1 MEVLPPRID
10 PPAKPLG
17 RLAFIST
24 FVRNPLEA
32 IPRAVYEE
40 DLVPMP
46 GGGPRGVWI
55 TSPALVKTVLLDE
68 RDKFRKLTQI
78 RLLGPLLGKG
88 LLTSEGA
95 DWKWQRQ
102 AAAPIFRP
110 TELAA
115 FVPRFVQAA
124 EAALERWRAGGH
136 ESVQAIDEEMTHA
149 TFDVISTTLLPPQGE
164 AFAGTVQRAVETLR
178 RFGGWDIFYAAL
190 NLPRWVPRPGYLG
203 KLRAM
208 RTLRAEV
215 LQRLHE
221 HRARGAAGDDLMGRL
236 MAARDP
242 ESGRAMDDE
251 QLVDNLLTF
260 YLAGHETTATALAWT
275 LHLLAHSP
283 EWTRALEEE
292 VEAVTGGAPVGA
304 EHLERLVLVQQ
315 VIKESMRLMPPV
327 PVMSRQAAVD
337 VVLEGRRIPAGAS
350 VLIPIYVI
358 HRHSRRW
365 ERPDEFDPARF
376 SPAREEAIPR
386 YQYMPFGAGPRI
398 CIGMSFALA
407 EAAAILAT
415 LLRGA
420 RFAPADASRAELLAG
435 VTLRARDGLK
445 LRVVNKRGQTPI

>member
-1 MEVLPPRID
+1 VTPPRIL
-10 PPAKPLG
+10 PPAQQLG

-32 IPRAVYEE
+32 IPQAVYEQ
-40 DLVPMP
+40 DVVAMP
-46 GGGPRGVWI
+46 GGGARGAWI

-68 RDKFRKLTQI
+68 RDKFRKLSQI
-78 RLLGPLLGKG
+78 RLLSPLLGKG

-102 AAAPIFRP
+102 AAAPMFRP
-110 TELAA
+110 VEIAT

-124 EAALERWRAGGH
+124 EDTLARWRSDPGD
-136 ESVQAIDEEMTHA
+136 AIHPIDHEMTHA
-149 TFDVISTTLLPPQGE
+149 TFDVISSTLLPSKGGDFR
-164 AFAGTVQRAVETLR
+164 ATVQRSVESLR

-190 NLPRWVPRPGYLG
+190 GVPRWVPRPGYLG

-215 LQRLHE
+215 LQLLLQQ
-221 HRARGAAGDDLMGRL
+221 RAQGHADDLMGRL
-236 MAARDP
+236 VQARDP
-242 ESGRAMDDE
+242 ESGRAMEDE

-275 LHLLAHSP
+275 LYLLAGSP
-283 EWTRALEEE
+283 QWAAAVRDEVEE
-292 VEAVTGGAPVGA
+292 VTRGARVEGQ
-304 EHLERLVLVQQ
+304 HLDRLVLAQQ
-315 VIKESMRLMPPV
+315 VVKESMRLLPPV
-327 PVMSRQAAVD
+327 PMMSRQAAAAVT
-337 VVLEGRRIPAGAS
+337 LGGLRLAAGAS
-350 VLIPIYVI
+350 VLIPIYVV
-358 HRHSRRW
+358 HRHAARW

-376 SPAREEAIPR
+376 APAREEAIPR

-407 EAAAILAT
+407 EAVAILAT
-415 LLRGA
+415 LVRGA
-420 RFAPADASRAELLAG
+420 RFERTEADPPQLQGG

-445 LRVVNKRGQTPI
+445 LKVLPG

>member
-1 MEVLPPRID
+1 MPHYRDVIPPRIT

-32 IPRAVYEE
+32 IPQAVYEQ
-40 DLVPMP
+40 DIVALP
-46 GGGPRGVWI
+46 GAGPRGAWI
-55 TSPALVKTVLLDE
+55 TSPSLVKTVLLDE

-102 AAAPIFRP
+102 AAAPMFR
-110 TELAA
+110 TAELAA

-124 EAALERWRAGGH
+124 QGTLARWRASPAGQ
-136 ESVQAIDEEMTHA
+136 VQAIDEEMTRA
-149 TFDVISTTLLPPQGE
+149 TFDVISTTLLPSQGE
-164 AFAGTVQRAVETLR
+164 EFGATVQRAVETLR

-215 LQRLHE
+215 LQRLDE
-221 HRARGAAGDDLMGRL
+221 HRARASGGDDLMKRL
-236 MAARDP
+236 VAARDP

-283 EWTRALEEE
+283 EWTRSLEQEIDE
-292 VEAVTGGAPVGA
+292 VTRGAPVA
-304 EHLERLVLVQQ
+304 FDHLERLVRVQQ
-315 VIKESMRLMPPV
+315 VIKESMRLLPPV
-327 PVMSRQAAVD
+327 PMMSRQAAVD
-337 VVLEGRRIPAGAS
+337 VTLEGQRLAAGAS

-358 HRHSRRW
+358 HRHARRW
-365 ERPDEFDPARF
+365 ERPDEFDPDRF
-376 SPAREEAIPR
+376 APAREEEMPR
-386 YQYMPFGAGPRI
+386 YQYMPFGAGPRV
-398 CIGMSFALA
+398 CIGRSFAMA
-407 EAAAILAT
+407 EAAVILAT
-415 LLRGA
+415 LVRGA
-420 RFAPADASRAELLAG
+420 RFAPPGTPPVEVLAG
-435 VTLRARDGLK
+435 VTLRAREGLA
-445 LRVVNKRGQTPI
+445 LRVTPR